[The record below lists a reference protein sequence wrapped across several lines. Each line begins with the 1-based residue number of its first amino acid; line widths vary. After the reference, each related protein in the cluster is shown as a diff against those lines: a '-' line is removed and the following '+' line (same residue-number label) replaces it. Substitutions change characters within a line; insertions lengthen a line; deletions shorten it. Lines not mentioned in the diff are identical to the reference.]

1 MANTIL
7 LYNDFGDT
15 IMATHRP
22 RIAIVARFAESTSA
36 TRYEGIVTA
45 RRLAEGVWAAGG
57 EPLTFLA
64 VEGSDWAERLD
75 GIDGVL
81 MPGGADVDPRNYGQ
95 EPQSSEL
102 YGIDPMQDGVD
113 ISLVRHVIAN
123 GIPLLAI
130 CRGLQITNVALGGTL
145 TQHMDKPHLHHVAP
159 VTVDSHADELGL
171 TDPTVA
177 ASCYHHQAIDELAG
191 GLTVIARAAEG
202 HIEAVKIDSTAWAFG
217 VQWHPEDNYDTERGQ
232 LEIFERFVSAAS

>member
-1 MANTIL
+1 MSNTIPV
-7 LYNDFGDT
+7 YNDFGDT
-15 IMATHRP
+15 IMARQRP
-22 RIAIVARFAESTSA
+22 RIAIVARFAESTSV

-45 RRLAEGVWAAGG
+45 RRLAEAVWAAGG

-64 VEGSDWAERLD
+64 VEGSDWSERLK

-81 MPGGADVDPRNYGQ
+81 MPGGADIDPRNYGQ

-102 YGIDPMQDGVD
+102 YGIDPMQDSVD

-145 TQHMDKPHLHHVAP
+145 TQHMDNPHLHHVAP
-159 VTVDSHADELGL
+159 VTVESHANELGL
-171 TDPTVA
+171 SHPTVA
-177 ASCYHHQAIDELAG
+177 ASCYHHQAIDELAD
-191 GLTVIARAAEG
+191 GLTVIARATEG

-217 VQWHPEDNYDTERGQ
+217 VQWHPEDNYDTEGGQ
-232 LEIFERFVSAAS
+232 LEIFERFVRAAS

>member
-1 MANTIL
+1 MV
-7 LYNDFGDT
+7 G
-15 IMATHRP
+15 HRP

-36 TRYEGIVTA
+36 TRFEAIVTA

-64 VEGSDWAERLD
+64 IQDSDWAGRLD

-95 EPQSSEL
+95 DPISDEL
-102 YGIDPMQDGVD
+102 YGMDIMQDEVD
-113 ISLVRHVIAN
+113 ISLIRHVLSV
-123 GIPLLAI
+123 GLPMLAI
-130 CRGLQITNVALGGTL
+130 CRGMQITNVALGGTL
-145 TQHMDKPHLHHVAP
+145 TQHMEKPHLHHVAP
-159 VTVDSHADELGL
+159 VTVDSHIAELGL
-171 TDPTVA
+171 TDATVL
-177 ASCYHHQAIDELAG
+177 ASCYHHQAIDELAD

-202 HIEAVKIDSTAWAFG
+202 HIEAVKINSPGWAFG

-232 LEIFERFVSAAS
+232 LQIFERFVRAAS

>member
-1 MANTIL
+1 MV
-7 LYNDFGDT
+7 G
-15 IMATHRP
+15 HRP

-36 TRYEGIVTA
+36 TRYEAIVTA

-64 VEGSDWAERLD
+64 VPGSDWTERLN

-95 EPQSSEL
+95 EPISNEL
-102 YGIDPMQDGVD
+102 YGMDMMQDEVD
-113 ISLVRHVIAN
+113 ISLIRHVLSV
-123 GIPLLAI
+123 GLPLLAI

-145 TQHMDKPHLHHVAP
+145 TQHMDSPHLHHVASL
-159 VTVDSHADELGL
+159 TVDSHATELGL
-171 TDPTVA
+171 TDSTLE
-177 ASCYHHQAIDELAG
+177 ASCYHHQAIDKLAD
-191 GLTVIARAAEG
+191 GLIVIARAAEG
-202 HIEAVKIDSTAWAFG
+202 HIEAVKIESAAWAFG

-232 LEIFERFVSAAS
+232 LEIFEQFVRAAS

>member
-1 MANTIL
+1 MVER
-7 LYNDFGDT
+7 
-15 IMATHRP
+15 RP

-36 TRYEGIVTA
+36 TRYEAIVTA

-64 VEGSDWAERLD
+64 VQDSNWAERLD
-75 GIDGVL
+75 GINGVL

-95 EPQSSEL
+95 DPSSDEL
-102 YGIDPMQDGVD
+102 YGMDMMQDEVD
-113 ISLVRHVIAN
+113 ISLIRHVLSV
-123 GIPLLAI
+123 GLPMLAI

-145 TQHMDKPHLHHVAP
+145 TQHMEKPHLHHVAP
-159 VTVDSHADELGL
+159 VTVDSHSAELGL
-171 TDPTVA
+171 TDATVS
-177 ASCYHHQAIDELAG
+177 ASCYHHQAIDKLAD

-202 HIEAVKIDSTAWAFG
+202 HIEAVKIDSLGWAFG

-232 LEIFERFVSAAS
+232 LEIFEQFVRAAS

>member
-1 MANTIL
+1 MV
-7 LYNDFGDT
+7 G
-15 IMATHRP
+15 HRP

-36 TRYEGIVTA
+36 TRYEAIVTA

-64 VEGSDWAERLD
+64 VPDSDWTERLN

-95 EPQSSEL
+95 EPISDEL
-102 YGIDPMQDGVD
+102 YGMDMMQDQVD
-113 ISLVRHVIAN
+113 ISLIRHVLSV
-123 GIPLLAI
+123 GLPLLAI
-130 CRGLQITNVALGGTL
+130 CRGMQITNVALGGTL
-145 TQHMDKPHLHHVAP
+145 TQHMDSPHLHHVAY
-159 VTVDSHADELGL
+159 VTVDSHAAELGL
-171 TDPTVA
+171 TDSTVS
-177 ASCYHHQAIDELAG
+177 ASCYHHQAIDELAA

-202 HIEAVKIDSTAWAFG
+202 HVEAVKIDSTGWAFG

-232 LEIFERFVSAAS
+232 LEIFEQFVRAAS